1 MNHYLQK
8 EHISDQT
15 VEIHLY
21 SSLGRYISRISLRRP
36 KLMSDETYEGATA
49 GKVLVFDDSET
60 VKFPSAFKNAMGTS
74 QGLMV
79 LVHKDRLIKIF
90 PLESDEVLFLSLE
103 IGKLTNDFLTKL
115 SQIFKKAGL
124 VDLLF
129 STGVCLRGTRCFY
142 ECYFNP
148 GQLSSDLADLEN
160 SLKVLDG
167 VQRVVVEHVSV

>member
-1 MNHYLQK
+1 MK
-8 EHISDQT
+8 
-15 VEIHLY
+15 
-21 SSLGRYISRISLRRP
+21 RISLRERQRARGDQ
-36 KLMSDETYEGATA
+36 MTEEIYEGATA
-49 GKVLVFDDSET
+49 GRVLVFNNSES
-60 VKFPSAFKNAMGTS
+60 VKFPTSFKNAMGTGR
-74 QGLMV
+74 GLMV

-103 IGKLTNDFLTKL
+103 IGKLSNDFLTKL
-115 SQIFKKAGL
+115 SQIFKRSGL

-148 GQLSSDLADLEN
+148 NQLSSDMKELED

-167 VQRVVVEHVSV
+167 VQRVLIQKVEA

>member
-1 MNHYLQK
+1 
-8 EHISDQT
+8 
-15 VEIHLY
+15 
-21 SSLGRYISRISLRRP
+21 
-36 KLMSDETYEGATA
+36 MSDETYEGATA
-49 GKVLVFDDSET
+49 GRVLVFDDSET
-60 VKFPSAFKNAMGTS
+60 VKFPAAFKNAMGTG

-90 PLESDEVLFLSLE
+90 PLDTNEVLFLSLE

-115 SQIFKKAGL
+115 SQIFKKSGL

-148 GQLSSDLADLEN
+148 AQLSSDLTELEG
-160 SLKVLDG
+160 SLRVLDG
-167 VQRVVVEHVSV
+167 VQRVVINQVSM